1 MITTL
6 ILLIIFG
13 TLAFKISWL
22 FIKMSFWLVFLM
34 LGIFIF
40 SKLLI
45 IGIVAAVVYG
55 VYLLYQHSQVASY
68 TNRH

>member
-13 TLAFKISWL
+13 TLAFKLSWL

-45 IGIVAAVVYG
+45 IGLIVAFVYG
-55 VYLLYQHSQVASY
+55 IYLLYQHAQIASY
-68 TNRH
+68 NNRH